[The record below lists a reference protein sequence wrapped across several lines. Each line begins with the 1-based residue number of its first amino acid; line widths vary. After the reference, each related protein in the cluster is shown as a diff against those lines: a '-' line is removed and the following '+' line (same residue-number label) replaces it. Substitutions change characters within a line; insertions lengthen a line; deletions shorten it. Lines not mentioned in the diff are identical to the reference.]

1 MSSVTTRNATADA
14 CREQLLGEK
23 RAKILTGDELC
34 DASLRLYGDPD
45 HLRIY
50 GMTPRAF
57 SDRGVRLFGRTAVEC
72 TTDPHAIAIARAVGE
87 QARALGLVRWSLVD
101 LFAGSGNFLY
111 HLAAE
116 TGADPVLGLERDP
129 DIFELTRANLECTG
143 SRARLHL
150 GAFQDCLGPALVP
163 DDRACVV
170 CLHPP
175 WADGFSFQDGLDLR
189 KTDPPTADILR
200 VARERLPG
208 HRLVFVHHVHEKMVE
223 ASVAEVT
230 RGYRIHTRG
239 VTRGSPPG
247 MNTGYIICSPEPDAG
262 HAANP

>member
-1 MSSVTTRNATADA
+1 MKDKNTGDATADA

-23 RAKILTGDELC
+23 RAKILTSDEIC
-34 DASLRLYGDPD
+34 DASQRLYGDPD

-50 GMTPRAF
+50 GMTPRELGN
-57 SDRGVRLFGRTAVEC
+57 RGVRLFGRTAVEC
-72 TTDPHAIAIARAVGE
+72 TTDPHATAIARAVRE
-87 QARALGLVRWSLVD
+87 QAEQLGLARWSVVD

-116 TGADPVLGLERDP
+116 TGADPALGFERDP
-129 DIFELTRANLECTG
+129 AIFELTRTNLECTA

-150 GAFQDCLGPALVP
+150 GAFQDCLRPALVP
-163 DDRACVV
+163 ADRACVV

-175 WADGFSFQDGLDLR
+175 WGEGFSFEHGLDLR

-200 VARERLPG
+200 TVQQRLPG
-208 HRLVFVHHVHEKMVE
+208 HRLVFVHHIHEKMVE

-247 MNTGYIICSPEPDAG
+247 MNTGYIICSPD
-262 HAANP
+262 